1 MARVKR
7 GFKAR
12 RRRKQIMKAAR
23 GFYGGRSRVFRI
35 AIAAVHKSWSNM
47 YRHRRERK
55 RDFRALWIVRINAAA
70 RERGMSYSRF
80 MGALKKANVGLDRK
94 ALAYLAFKEPKAF
107 DAVAEIAKL
116 HQPRQA

>member
-35 AIAAVHKSWSNM
+35 AVEAVHKSWTLM

-70 RERGMSYSRF
+70 RERGLTYSKL
-80 MGALKKANVGLDRK
+80 MGALKKANVALDRK
-94 ALAYLAFKEPKAF
+94 ALAYLAYKEPKAF
-107 DAVAEIAKL
+107 DAVVETAKR
-116 HQPRQA
+116 HVVRPS